1 MPSAT
6 FAVAFAASALLAACH
21 TASSAPGAASDPAE
35 RSTEPGEPFR
45 VLGPHELAPA
55 FQVVAVDGTRIDSSS
70 LIGHEP
76 FVVVFFATWCHV
88 CELKLPET
96 AELLREGAPI
106 QVVGVSLDAPGDY
119 AAVPGFTKRMSFSF
133 PVVRGDDFP
142 RFALAYDPMQTV
154 PVVAVVGANGYLV
167 DYQIGYSATH
177 RARLAAALEVA
188 RSMPPDAPPFLG
200 GRTRDD
206 PGQ

>member
-1 MPSAT
+1 MPRAT
-6 FAVAFAASALLAACH
+6 FAAAFAASTLLAACH
-21 TASSAPGAASDPAE
+21 TASSAPSAAPVAAE

-45 VLGPHELAPA
+45 VLSPHELAPA
-55 FQVVAVDGTRIDSSS
+55 FQVESVDGTTFDSRS
-70 LIGHEP
+70 LIGQKP

-96 AELLREGAPI
+96 AELLREVAPLDVI
-106 QVVGVSLDAPGDY
+106 GVSLDDPGDY
-119 AAVPGFTKRMSFSF
+119 AAVPGFTKRTRFSF
-133 PVVRGDDFP
+133 PVVRGDDYP
-142 RFALAYDPMQTV
+142 RFALAYDPLQTV

-167 DYQIGYSATH
+167 DYQIGYSVTH

-188 RSMPPDAPPFLG
+188 RHAPSDAPPFLG